1 MSPLADLSDAPLRED
16 IRRLGDLLGQAL
28 VRQAGEETF
37 AVVEQVRA
45 LVRED
50 PQRAAD
56 LIDGLPLE
64 RATTLARAFSLYFAL
79 ANVAEQVHRAR
90 AVAVERERSGGPL
103 AQVATAIRDALESGA
118 LTAADVAEGFAAV
131 AARPVFTAHP
141 TEASRRSVLLKLT
154 RIAALLDL
162 PRTPA
167 TDRDI
172 AEAIDLLWQ
181 TDELRLEKPQVSDE
195 ARNALFY
202 LDDLAA
208 GAASEVL
215 GEFAEA
221 GAAVGV
227 AVDPSRRVLTFGS
240 WIGGDRDGNP
250 FVTPE
255 ATLGVLALQHDH
267 AVRALLP
274 HIEALSGQLSV
285 SERIAPASR
294 ALRASL
300 EADLAALPDLDPRF
314 RRLNAEEPYRLKLTC
329 IHAKLRN
336 TRTRQAE
343 GRRAEPGRD
352 YRTTT
357 ELLADLDIIR
367 SSLAENRGGLIAA
380 GSVART
386 MRVVATFGLSLATLD
401 VREHASAH
409 HHAIGQLVDRLGGLA
424 RPYASLDP
432 TERFAL
438 LAAELAGRRPLAPT
452 PPPLDDAGRRTYD
465 TFVAVREA
473 LDRYG
478 PEVCESYIISMTR
491 SPDDVLAAV
500 LLAREAGLVDLP
512 AGVARIGFVPL
523 LETVAELRA
532 ADDLVGRL
540 LDDPGFRRLVA
551 LRGDRLEVML
561 GYSDSNKDAGITTS
575 QWEIHLAQRRLRDVC
590 TAHGVRLRLFHGR
603 GGTVGRGGG
612 PTYEAI
618 MSQPP
623 GVLDGQ
629 IKVTEQGEVISD
641 KYLLPGLAR
650 DNLRQTLAATL
661 RGTVLHRAPRV
672 DEATLAAWDE
682 VMELA
687 SGAAFAAYRAL
698 VDHPDL
704 PAYFSYAT
712 PVEQLG
718 ELHLGSR
725 PARRPTTG
733 SGLGGLRAIPWVFGW
748 TQARQIVPG
757 WYGVGTG
764 LGAARAAGHAE
775 TLAAMARG
783 WPFFANFLSNVAM
796 TAAKADLAVA
806 ERYVARL
813 VPEHLQHFAATIR
826 AEHERTVR
834 EVTGVL
840 GTERLLAN
848 QPALAQTLLVRDFY
862 LRPLHL
868 LQVSLLAR
876 VRWHEGEGTP
886 VDPQLR
892 RALLLTVN
900 GIATGLRNTG

>member
-181 TDELRLEKPQVSDE
+181 TDELRLEQPQVSDE

-300 EADLAALPDLDPRF
+300 EATS
-314 RRLNAEEPYRLKLTC
+314 RRCPTS
-329 IHAKLRN
+329 
-336 TRTRQAE
+336 TR
-343 GRRAEPGRD
+343 
-352 YRTTT
+352 
-357 ELLADLDIIR
+357 
-367 SSLAENRGGLIAA
+367 
-380 GSVART
+380 
-386 MRVVATFGLSLATLD
+386 
-401 VREHASAH
+401 ASA
-409 HHAIGQLVDRLGGLA
+409 D
-424 RPYASLDP
+424 
-432 TERFAL
+432 
-438 LAAELAGRRPLAPT
+438 
-452 PPPLDDAGRRTYD
+452 
-465 TFVAVREA
+465 
-473 LDRYG
+473 
-478 PEVCESYIISMTR
+478 
-491 SPDDVLAAV
+491 
-500 LLAREAGLVDLP
+500 
-512 AGVARIGFVPL
+512 
-523 LETVAELRA
+523 
-532 ADDLVGRL
+532 
-540 LDDPGFRRLVA
+540 
-551 LRGDRLEVML
+551 
-561 GYSDSNKDAGITTS
+561 
-575 QWEIHLAQRRLRDVC
+575 
-590 TAHGVRLRLFHGR
+590 
-603 GGTVGRGGG
+603 
-612 PTYEAI
+612 
-618 MSQPP
+618 
-623 GVLDGQ
+623 
-629 IKVTEQGEVISD
+629 
-641 KYLLPGLAR
+641 
-650 DNLRQTLAATL
+650 
-661 RGTVLHRAPRV
+661 
-672 DEATLAAWDE
+672 
-682 VMELA
+682 
-687 SGAAFAAYRAL
+687 
-698 VDHPDL
+698 
-704 PAYFSYAT
+704 
-712 PVEQLG
+712 
-718 ELHLGSR
+718 
-725 PARRPTTG
+725 
-733 SGLGGLRAIPWVFGW
+733 
-748 TQARQIVPG
+748 
-757 WYGVGTG
+757 
-764 LGAARAAGHAE
+764 
-775 TLAAMARG
+775 
-783 WPFFANFLSNVAM
+783 
-796 TAAKADLAVA
+796 
-806 ERYVARL
+806 
-813 VPEHLQHFAATIR
+813 
-826 AEHERTVR
+826 
-834 EVTGVL
+834 
-840 GTERLLAN
+840 
-848 QPALAQTLLVRDFY
+848 
-862 LRPLHL
+862 
-868 LQVSLLAR
+868 
-876 VRWHEGEGTP
+876 
-886 VDPQLR
+886 
-892 RALLLTVN
+892 
-900 GIATGLRNTG
+900 